1 MFGVVVVEL
10 PLLLVLERVKLG
22 MKESL
27 FEVAVP
33 LSTLLG
39 VVLVVRMVVMLGVVG
54 LNGALVEPG
63 LKGPLALY

>member
-54 LNGALVEPG
+54 LNGALVELG